1 MGDVVYADN
10 AATTEPLRVNLTN
23 TQCWANP
30 SSPHALGLQS
40 KKYLEHARARTAQ
53 LLGATNADTIFF
65 TASGT
70 ESSNLILQGCKW
82 DVVVT
87 SAMEHDATRKYLI
100 STKKPEIVIVLE
112 NDEDGKLLL
121 PITNSLP
128 AHRPSHMKILISLI
142 WANNEIGTI
151 QDVKTLY
158 AIKKSVESWA
168 GPSGKCFLHL
178 DAVQSLGH
186 LPINIDIN
194 LNFVDFM
201 SFSAHKFHGPRGV
214 GILYSKSG
222 ASILSLQP
230 LLHGGGQERN
240 VRPGTENVEQI
251 VITTR
256 VLEFILN
263 DQLSQRCQY
272 MEKLRAVVLLGLEPF
287 CKTGLVRITGHPT
300 DRLCHHIS
308 FCVRDTQKE
317 QIIRELGDKGIC
329 ISGSSAC
336 STQNTVA
343 SHVLTAI
350 RVPVEYLYGA
360 IRISLSIRNSLAD
373 VTRIRKEL
381 TKILQSKTT

>member
-40 KKYLEHARARTAQ
+40 KKFLEHARAKTAH
-53 LLGATNADTIFF
+53 LLGATGADTIFF

-70 ESSNLILQGCKW
+70 ESSNLILQGCNW
-82 DVVVT
+82 DVVIT

-100 STKKPEIVIVLE
+100 SIKKPETVILLE
-112 NDEDGKLLL
+112 NDNDGKLLF
-121 PITNSLP
+121 PITNNLP
-128 AHRPSHMKILISLI
+128 AHRPSQRKILISLI
-142 WANNEIGTI
+142 WANNEIGTV
-151 QDVKTLY
+151 QDIETLY
-158 AIKKSVESWA
+158 AIKKYVESWA
-168 GPSGKCFLHL
+168 GPNGKCFLHL

-186 LPINIDIN
+186 LPINIGKN

-251 VITTR
+251 VVSTQ
-256 VLEFILN
+256 VLAFILN
-263 DQLSQRCQY
+263 DQLGQRCQY
-272 MEKLRAVVLLGLEPF
+272 MQNLRTVVLRGLEPF

-317 QIIRELGDKGIC
+317 QIIRRLGDKGIC

-336 STQNTVA
+336 STQNTMG

-350 RVPVEYLYGA
+350 RVPVEYLHGA
-360 IRISLSIRNSLAD
+360 IRISLSIRNSPAD
-373 VTRIRKEL
+373 VTRIRDEL
-381 TKILQSKTT
+381 TKILQSIHG